1 VREQGS
7 ARVGSAAH
15 LPTVHAAE
23 LNIPRYKIVVQV
35 TIGEVKSQ
43 GVRVASRCLWDTE
56 SDNYASYS
64 FKNVRVHACLGA
76 WFAALSNWCRR
87 SLVTSGVTMV
97 CSYGVRLLH
106 RVMCIPKQRQYI

>member
-1 VREQGS
+1 MREQGS
-7 ARVGSAAH
+7 ARAGSAAN

-76 WFAALSNWCRR
+76 WCAALSNWCRR